1 MAKDELDRWLGLR
14 GSKPRPVATKTSY
27 QAFKPVERR
36 QIRVHIC
43 PRLQQWEWLP
53 YFTLQRIVTDADYG
67 TSLALIWGYAVV
79 IIRGRNLQA
88 IDASLAT
95 EHCEELREFDPDR
108 YARPDDTDAF
118 IDSIKI
124 HTESRE
130 AMAKAE
136 AEATADKRH

>member
-1 MAKDELDRWLGLR
+1 
-14 GSKPRPVATKTSY
+14 VSY
-27 QAFKPVERR
+27 QAFKVSERR
-36 QIRVHIC
+36 QICLHIC

-53 YFTLQRIVTDADYG
+53 YLTLQRIVTEADYG
-67 TSLALIWGYAVV
+67 SSLALIWPYAVV
-79 IIRGRNLQA
+79 IIRGRNLQL

-108 YARPDDTDAF
+108 FATPDDDAAF

-130 AMAKAE
+130 VMAKAE
-136 AEATADKRH
+136 TEATGDKRH